1 VSGHRELTPADATI
15 QPGKARA
22 DEPFP
27 VVGRMSGQA
36 AATGERVARAAATK
50 TRRQLTFMI
59 ITVPATLPNC
69 TTI

>member
-1 VSGHRELTPADATI
+1 VSGHRELTPADAAI

-27 VVGRMSGQA
+27 VVGRMKGQA
-36 AATGERVARAAATK
+36 AATGERIARAAAAM
-50 TRRQLTFMI
+50 TRWQLTFMI
-59 ITVPATLPNC
+59 VTVPATRPDC